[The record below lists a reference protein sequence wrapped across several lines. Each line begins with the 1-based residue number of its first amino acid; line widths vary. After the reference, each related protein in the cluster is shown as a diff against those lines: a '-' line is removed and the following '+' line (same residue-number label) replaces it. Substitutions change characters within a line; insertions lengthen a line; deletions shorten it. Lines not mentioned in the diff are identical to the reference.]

1 MARLD
6 FRLDSDAG
14 TGPREGGALDFGRF
28 TGERLHGYDV
38 AMVLT
43 QGQTGQV
50 RGGWI
55 REAEFG
61 WPWQGGP
68 GPVRSGL
75 GWISR
80 DEANPAMVG
89 EAVLD

>member
-28 TGERLHGYDV
+28 TWERLHGYDV

-43 QGQTGQV
+43 QGQTG
-50 RGGWI
+50 
-55 REAEFG
+55 
-61 WPWQGGP
+61 
-68 GPVRSGL
+68 
-75 GWISR
+75 
-80 DEANPAMVG
+80 
-89 EAVLD
+89 